1 MNIKIKKS
9 ALQNVLLN
17 LLNEAD
23 APPPAQSTAPAPEAP
38 ELDNAGLIAK
48 KAAEL
53 SAGPSGSI
61 VSGNRTFV
69 KQDNKFFIKDIQVST
84 EELLALVNDET
95 RVRLEKEIKQG
106 AKSIGVRGDEF
117 IQAVSRGASFE
128 SQSKGTWRDLAEIPV
143 DTVAEFILRN
153 DGEMSSN
160 APYVTGEVT
169 ATAGKH
175 LVYRTTE
182 LMIVIP
188 EDAKDVY
195 IMSTQNDLNDPL
207 GSAAQ
212 LLKSVGIIDEWSP
225 NPIRFYELV
234 GTGPEAGKDF
244 ALQID
249 EKLDLGNFNKALKGI
264 RTGAGKFFDFLNPF
278 EKANIEV
285 NFKFTKFGPALV
297 RANVFGGKGGRV
309 QAGGLTDKDLQRLA
323 DTDYFRYETLGS
335 PAVAEYKFKTAR
347 GAPPDPRDAKPKSDK
362 QTYNAEQVKIT
373 IAADGAA
380 DAPDGA
386 PNSMVR
392 DYGFGRALWI
402 YLKGF
407 LEGKSAAPVEA
418 APTPPTESAA
428 PVTAGGQTVDAFIAK
443 NAGKEVCPGA
453 AYFAHNSAVLDAAGT
468 AYVTNLNA
476 AIATAARGL
485 SDSKET
491 KLAITLVGTADP
503 SGVKEYNTQ
512 LAEKRVDAVDT
523 VVRDVDS
530 LKQFFGEDPWPDDWA
545 KYAHPASESA
555 SLRFVKAYWGFPNP
569 DALKA
574 SISDFAKNNSISG
587 TITEV
592 KNQVTEAQLRAYI
605 RRMLLNE

>member
-9 ALQNVLLN
+9 ALQNALLN

-23 APPPAQSTAPAPEAP
+23 VPAVQQPSAPAEP

-53 SAGPSGSI
+53 SAGTSDPI

-117 IQAVSRGASFE
+117 IQAVSRGASFV
-128 SQSKGTWRDLAEIPV
+128 SQGTGTWRDLAEIPV

-153 DGEMSSN
+153 EGEMSRE

-188 EDAKDVY
+188 ADAKDVY

-207 GSAAQ
+207 GSAKQ
-212 LLKSVGIIDEWSP
+212 LLTSVGIIDEWSP

-297 RANVFGGKGGRV
+297 RADVFGGKGGRV

-335 PAVAEYKFKTAR
+335 PAAAEYKFKT
-347 GAPPDPRDAKPKSDK
+347 GQSAPPDPRDAKPAGRRA
-362 QTYNAEQVKIT
+362 YNAEQGKIT

-407 LEGKSAAPVEA
+407 LEGKRTAPVEA
-418 APTPPTESAA
+418 APTPPPVVTSA
-428 PVTAGGQTVDAFIAK
+428 PVTAGRQTVAEFLEK
-443 NAGKEVCPGA
+443 NMGKEVCPGA
-453 AYFAHNSAVLDAAGT
+453 AYFDFNSETPKSGD
-468 AYVTNLNA
+468 AYVATLNA
-476 AIATAARGL
+476 AIGAEI
-485 SDSKET
+485 D
-491 KLAITLVGTADP
+491 KLEMGEKQVITITLVGTADP
-503 SGVKEYNTQ
+503 SGGKAYNSS
-512 LAEKRVDAVDT
+512 LAMKRINAIDGKINKAA
-523 VVRDVDS
+523 S
-530 LKQFFGEDPWPDDWA
+530 FKQSFGEDPWPAEWVE
-545 KYAHPASESA
+545 YAYPNPTSA
-555 SLRFVKAYWGFPNP
+555 SLRFVKAYWGEPTK
-569 DALKA
+569 DSLKA
-574 SISDFAKNNSISG
+574 AIIEFAKKNSISG
-587 TITEV
+587 TITEA